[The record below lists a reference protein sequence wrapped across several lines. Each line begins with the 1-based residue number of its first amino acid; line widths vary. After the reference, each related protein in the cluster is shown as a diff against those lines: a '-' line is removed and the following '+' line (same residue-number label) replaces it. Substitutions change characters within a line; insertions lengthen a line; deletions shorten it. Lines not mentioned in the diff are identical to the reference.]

1 MRVAI
6 IGGGIAGLAC
16 AAVFVRRGADV
27 TIHEQAPALR
37 EVGAG
42 LQITPNG
49 ARVLAALGVPLAQKS
64 VKAGAVVPTSAI
76 TGRALA
82 RFDLS
87 AKTYHFVHRADL
99 IEMLA
104 AACKG
109 ADIRTGARIENP
121 TALGADLI
129 VGADGLHSRVRPLL
143 NGDDAPF
150 FTGQVAWRAMIA
162 AEADP
167 VARVWMAPGRHVVTY
182 PLRGGRLNIVAV
194 QERTAWAA
202 EGWNHPDD
210 AETLRTAFADCA
222 PNLRALLDR
231 IEAPLLWGL
240 FRHPIAAHW
249 HKGNMA
255 LIGDAAHPTLPFLAQ
270 GANLALEDAWSL
282 AAHVAAAPLDR
293 ALPAYQAARAPRV
306 TKAIAAANANA
317 RNYHLRGPA
326 RLIAHTGLRVLGKA
340 APNLIP
346 SRLNWLYDYDV
357 TNSSLFPKNFG
368 GEPERRGGETP

>member
-6 IGGGIAGLAC
+6 IGGGIAGLVC
-16 AAVFVRRGADV
+16 AAAFMRHGAGV
-27 TIHEQAPALR
+27 TVYEQAPALR

-49 ARVLAALGVPLAQKS
+49 ARVLAALGAPLAQRS
-64 VKAGAVVPTSAI
+64 IKAEAVLPTSAL
-76 TGRALA
+76 TGRTLA

-104 AACKG
+104 DACKG
-109 ADIRTGARIENP
+109 ADIRTGAWIEHP
-121 TALGADLI
+121 TMLDADLI
-129 VGADGLHSRVRPLL
+129 VGADGLHSRVRPFL
-143 NGDDAPF
+143 NGTDAPF
-150 FTGQVAWRAMIA
+150 FTGQVAWRAMIE
-162 AEADP
+162 AEAEP
-167 VARVWMAPGRHVVTY
+167 VARVWMAPGRHVVSY
-182 PLRGGRLNIVAV
+182 PLPGGRLNIVAV
-194 QERTAWAA
+194 QEREAWAA
-202 EGWNHPDD
+202 EGWRHPD
-210 AETLRTAFADCA
+210 APENLHAAFADCA
-222 PNLRALLDR
+222 PDLRSLLGR

-240 FRHPIAAHW
+240 FRHPVAAHW
-249 HKGNMA
+249 HNGNMA

-282 AAHVAAAPLDR
+282 AAHAAAGPLGR

-306 TKAIAAANANA
+306 TRAIAAANANA

-340 APNLIP
+340 APGLIP
-346 SRLNWLYDYDV
+346 SRLDWLYEHDV
-357 TNSSLFPKNFG
+357 TSPSVFQKNLG
-368 GEPERRGGETP
+368 GEP